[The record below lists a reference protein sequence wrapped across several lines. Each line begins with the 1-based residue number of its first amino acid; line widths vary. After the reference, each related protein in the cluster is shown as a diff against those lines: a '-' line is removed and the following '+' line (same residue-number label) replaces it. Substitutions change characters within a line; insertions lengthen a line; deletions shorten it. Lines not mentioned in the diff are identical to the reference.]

1 MTELN
6 IAIEL
11 NPELALN
18 GKTHHEI
25 ITEGSP

>member
-25 ITEGSP
+25 ITEGGP